1 MSASRNSTASNGPAA
16 QTADLQAAA
25 RIVREWRRKALP
37 LDAADEGLAQLIAE
51 SVLRER
57 EQCARLIDAIARRS
71 SLTEEARTALRQA
84 ALAVR
89 ERTTDTGSRPE
100 QRVVVEL
107 LRTFF
112 RLNSQRFYCDR
123 CLTRE
128 IGVSFHDAHRGMQA
142 LARLPGFEYGVYWCV
157 ACSDRRHVLRYLP
170 SLE

>member
-1 MSASRNSTASNGPAA
+1 VGNGLAA

-37 LDAADEGLAQLIAE
+37 LDAADEGLARLIAE
-51 SVLRER
+51 CVRRER
-57 EQCARLIDAIARRS
+57 EQCARLVDAMAGRS
-71 SLTEEARTALRQA
+71 SLVDEARAALREA
-84 ALAVR
+84 ALAIR
-89 ERTTDTGSRPE
+89 ERTADTGSRPG

-128 IGVSFHDAHRGMQA
+128 IGVSFHDAHRGMQE

-170 SLE
+170 SRE